1 MNEIV
6 CYGGGNRAK
15 RFLPVLRKRYQ
26 IRYIVDCDKSK
37 HGKKLYDVEIVP
49 VNSETVNRYPVV
61 ILTEDKKSV
70 FQTLEGIDCRVRL
83 YCFLECMGGY
93 GVIEYKKDGTVLCD
107 FDESDYIFSPDQFE
121 MIKVFYNNDEIV
133 PQKPRYFNI
142 ASTHN
147 FYSTGGPGACLRN
160 LWLANNEF
168 HLIDNF
174 YTVCPG
180 TAYVP
185 KGTDI
190 RSGTSLYID
199 EKNLLKWYLEN
210 DTQYTEDIVEQ
221 FLYLC
226 FLKEFLKKANE
237 EFTFYEND
245 IFLLQD
251 PYIVHVFIHC
261 FPTLRNVIV
270 AYHMQGS
277 ANSEWGKQHP
287 GLVPVYN
294 MMQSEHLKRIRNWIF
309 PSKGAQEGF
318 IRTASPEMIEAAQ
331 KCNFYVAYNG
341 YEPKECVQADADFI
355 EELCA
360 MKKADVTF
368 ASATFLYKNKGVE
381 RIPRVLAEFKRIT
394 GMTIRWILVGSGEM
408 ETEVETNIKKY
419 LREEEY
425 VWYRKRFDNQ
435 DNIFALFRYSDFY
448 IMMHKVSV
456 FDLSILQAMSYG
468 CIPFLSKVGGN
479 LELCGYQ
486 NGILINPDDNEL
498 TLPEYIKMGGKY
510 LEDKKKENMEIVK
523 SYFNNRQFLNAYKE
537 RLEMF
542 LK

>member
-1 MNEIV
+1 MNEVV

-15 RFLPVLRKRYQ
+15 KFLPVLKKRYQ

-37 HGKKLYDVEIVP
+37 HGKKLYDIEILP
-49 VNSETVNRYPVV
+49 ANRETVSCYPII
-61 ILTEDKKSV
+61 ILPEDKKSV
-70 FQTLEGIDCRVRL
+70 LHTLEGLDCMARL
-83 YCFLECMGGY
+83 YFFSECMGGY
-93 GVIEYKKDGTVLCD
+93 GVVRYRKDGSVSCD
-107 FDESDYIFSPDQFE
+107 FEESDYIFSPDRFE
-121 MIKVFYNNDEIV
+121 MIKVFHNNDEIV

-147 FYSTGGPGACLRN
+147 FYSTGGPGACLHN

-174 YTVCPG
+174 YTLCPG

-190 RSGTSLYID
+190 REKVCLYID
-199 EKNLLKWYLEN
+199 ERNLLKRYLE
-210 DTQYTEDIVEQ
+210 DDKQYTEDIVEL

-226 FLKEFLKKANE
+226 FLKEFLKKASGA
-237 EFTFYEND
+237 FDFYEDD

-251 PYIVHVFIHC
+251 PYIVHVFTHC

-277 ANSEWGKQHP
+277 ARSEWGKQHP
-287 GLVPVYN
+287 GLVDVYDA
-294 MMQSEHLKRIRNWIF
+294 MQTEHLKRVRNWIF

-318 IRTASPEMIEAAQ
+318 LRTSSPEMIEAANG
-331 KCNFYVAYNG
+331 CNFYVAYNG
-341 YEPKECVQADADFI
+341 YEPKEHVQADPGFI
-355 EELCA
+355 EELYF
-360 MKKADVTF
+360 MEKADITF
-368 ASATFLYKNKGVE
+368 VSTTFLYRNKGVE
-381 RIPRVLAEFKRIT
+381 RIPGVLAEFKRIT

-419 LREEEY
+419 LNEDEY
-425 VWYRKRFDNQ
+425 IWYRKRFNNQ
-435 DNIFALFRYSDFY
+435 DNIFALFKYSDFY
-448 IMMHKVSV
+448 IMMHKVSI
-456 FDLSILQAMSYG
+456 FDLAILQAMSYG

-498 TLPEYIKMGGKY
+498 TLPEDIKAGIY
-510 LEDKKKENMEIVK
+510 LKDKKKENIEIVK
-523 SYFNNRQFLNAYKE
+523 TYFNNRQFLGSYKE
-537 RLEMF
+537 RLETF
-542 LK
+542 AK

>member
-26 IRYIVDCDKSK
+26 IRYIVACDKSK

-190 RSGTSLYID
+190 RSGTSL
-199 EKNLLKWYLEN
+199 
-210 DTQYTEDIVEQ
+210 
-221 FLYLC
+221 
-226 FLKEFLKKANE
+226 
-237 EFTFYEND
+237 
-245 IFLLQD
+245 
-251 PYIVHVFIHC
+251 
-261 FPTLRNVIV
+261 
-270 AYHMQGS
+270 
-277 ANSEWGKQHP
+277 
-287 GLVPVYN
+287 
-294 MMQSEHLKRIRNWIF
+294 
-309 PSKGAQEGF
+309 
-318 IRTASPEMIEAAQ
+318 
-331 KCNFYVAYNG
+331 
-341 YEPKECVQADADFI
+341 
-355 EELCA
+355 
-360 MKKADVTF
+360 
-368 ASATFLYKNKGVE
+368 
-381 RIPRVLAEFKRIT
+381 
-394 GMTIRWILVGSGEM
+394 
-408 ETEVETNIKKY
+408 
-419 LREEEY
+419 
-425 VWYRKRFDNQ
+425 
-435 DNIFALFRYSDFY
+435 
-448 IMMHKVSV
+448 
-456 FDLSILQAMSYG
+456 
-468 CIPFLSKVGGN
+468 
-479 LELCGYQ
+479 
-486 NGILINPDDNEL
+486 
-498 TLPEYIKMGGKY
+498 
-510 LEDKKKENMEIVK
+510 
-523 SYFNNRQFLNAYKE
+523 
-537 RLEMF
+537 
-542 LK
+542 